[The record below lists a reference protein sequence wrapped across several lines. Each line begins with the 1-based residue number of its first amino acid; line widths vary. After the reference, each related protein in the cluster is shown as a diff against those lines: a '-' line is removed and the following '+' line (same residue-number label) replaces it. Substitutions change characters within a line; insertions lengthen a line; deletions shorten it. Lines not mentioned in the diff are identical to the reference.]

1 MTQANPKMTEDDEAG
16 AVLRITRRFA
26 APREQLFAA
35 FTETDQLKQW
45 WGPKGV
51 SCPTADIDPRP
62 GGRFHAEML
71 TPEGNKHVIEGLFR
85 EVTPPSR
92 LVFTWA
98 WQQGDYQDLET
109 LVTLEFHDRDG
120 ECELVLTHE
129 KLADE
134 RARELHGEGWSSCLD
149 SLDEQLAKGYEQ

>member
-1 MTQANPKMTEDDEAG
+1 MTQANPTMTKHDEAG

-45 WGPKGV
+45 WGPKGMR
-51 SCPTADIDPRP
+51 CPAADIDPRP

-71 TPEGNKHVIEGLFR
+71 TPEGNKLVIEGLFR

-92 LVFTWA
+92 LVFTMA
-98 WQQGDYQDLET
+98 WQHGDYRDLET
-109 LVTLEFHDRDG
+109 LVTLEFIDSDG
-120 ECELVLTHE
+120 DTELRLTHE

-134 RARELHGEGWSSCLD
+134 LARERHGEGWSSSLDCLD
-149 SLDEQLAKGYEQ
+149 DHLAKG

>member
-1 MTQANPKMTEDDEAG
+1 MTRANPKMTEQDEAG

-26 APREQLFAA
+26 APRERVFAA
-35 FTETDQLKQW
+35 FTETEQFKQW
-45 WGPKGV
+45 WGPK
-51 SCPTADIDPRP
+51 SMRCPAAEIDPRP

-71 TPEGNKHVIEGLFR
+71 SSEGNTHIIEGLFR

-98 WQQGDYQDLET
+98 WQHGDYQDLET
-109 LVTLEFHDRDG
+109 LVTLEFHVTDG
-120 ECELVLTHE
+120 GTELVLTHE

-134 RARELHGEGWSSCLD
+134 RARDLHGEGWASSFDCLD
-149 SLDEQLAKGYEQ
+149 EHLA